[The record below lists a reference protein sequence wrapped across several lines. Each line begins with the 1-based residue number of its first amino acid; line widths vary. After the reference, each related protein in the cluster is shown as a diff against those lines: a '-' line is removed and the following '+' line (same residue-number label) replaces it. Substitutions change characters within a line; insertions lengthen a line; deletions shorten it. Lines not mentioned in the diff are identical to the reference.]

1 HTGDTQPGGNLASLV
16 FQNFNTQAAINALA
30 QQGLVEVISKPRI
43 RTLNNQTAMIKVGE
57 EKPFFS
63 VGTTILPQSGSTSL
77 IAPSTTVRSI
87 TSGTSHS
94 ITPQISEN
102 DWISLDITPV
112 LTSLKAVVS
121 FSGSGTGS
129 GGSGG
134 ATTATAP
141 DLDTKQA
148 STLVRVHDG
157 NTIVLG
163 GLIQTENARNDTKIP
178 ILGDIPFVGK
188 LFTGTFRFK
197 QKKELVIFVTP
208 HIIREGME

>member
-1 HTGDTQPGGNLASLV
+1 
-16 FQNFNTQAAINALA
+16 
-30 QQGLVEVISKPRI
+30 I

-77 IAPSTTVRSI
+77 VVPSTTVSSI
-87 TSGTSHS
+87 TIGTILS

-121 FSGSGTGS
+121 FSGSGTGG
-129 GGSGG
+129 GGS
-134 ATTATAP
+134 ANTAATAP

-163 GLIQTENARNDTKIP
+163 GLIQTEN
-178 ILGDIPFVGK
+178 
-188 LFTGTFRFK
+188 
-197 QKKELVIFVTP
+197 
-208 HIIREGME
+208 